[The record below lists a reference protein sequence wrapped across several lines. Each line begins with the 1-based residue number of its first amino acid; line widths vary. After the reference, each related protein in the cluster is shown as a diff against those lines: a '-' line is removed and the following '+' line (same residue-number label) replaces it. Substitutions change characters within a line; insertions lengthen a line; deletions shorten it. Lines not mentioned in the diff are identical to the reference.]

1 MFCDIGDVTAI
12 AAAAGE
18 HGMVILILAILI
30 LRIPTLI
37 DVGPSFPWSVI
48 RFAFFLA
55 SLTAGID
62 SMTRPVTILTF
73 DVIVAMFLFHF
84 RDVFSACALV
94 LIVGL
99 VSMGF
104 ASFAMSS
111 TAAAAAAA
119 ILVLCEVGF
128 VVDDSRHDRGF
139 LLGIL
144 FLCSVAGFDHCV

>member
-1 MFCDIGDVTAI
+1 MFCDIGDVTAVA

-55 SLTAGID
+55 SLMVEID

-73 DVIVAMFLFHF
+73 DVIVAVFLFHF
-84 RDVFSACALV
+84 RDVFSAWALV
-94 LIVGL
+94 LIIEL

-104 ASFAMSS
+104 ASFATSS
-111 TAAAAAAA
+111 TAAV
-119 ILVLCEVGF
+119 LVLCEVGF
-128 VVDDSRHDRGF
+128 VVDDSHHDRGF